1 MLEGGLRA
9 GEDEIVQPP
18 NLQPCDFAVPLT
30 LPARMHEVVAGC
42 GRIHRAIFIAK
53 DMMVV
58 QSRSGG
64 QATPS

>member
-1 MLEGGLRA
+1 VLEGGLQA
-9 GEDEIVQPP
+9 GEDEIVQSL
-18 NLQPCDFAVPLT
+18 NLQPCDFVIPLT
-30 LPARMHEVVAGC
+30 LPAREHEVVTGC
-42 GRIHRAIFIAK
+42 GWIHRAIFIAE